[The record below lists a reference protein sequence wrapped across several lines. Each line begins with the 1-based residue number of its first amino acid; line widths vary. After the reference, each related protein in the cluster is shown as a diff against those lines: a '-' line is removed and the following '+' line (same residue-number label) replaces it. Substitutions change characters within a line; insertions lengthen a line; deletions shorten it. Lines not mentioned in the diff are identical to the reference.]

1 MKKVVFGALAL
12 VAIGAGPAL
21 AADLPA
27 RVYTKAPQMVAAYD
41 WSGFYIG
48 LDGGGGWA
56 RKCWDISN
64 NFGRAINPSIREG
77 CHDATG
83 GMAGAQVGYRWQS
96 AMWVFGV
103 EAKGDWAD
111 YRGSSTSNAF
121 TNVINQS
128 KVDSI
133 GIFTGQVGYA
143 MNNVLLYA
151 KGGAAVAGDKYN
163 GVITT
168 TGVTFDAA
176 SETRVGGYLGIGIE
190 VGVTPNVSI
199 AGEYGH
205 AFMGSKSVD
214 FTATGATV
222 TAGTFSRTDTIH
234 QDIDIFTVR
243 VSYRFGGPVVAKY

>member
-1 MKKVVFGALAL
+1 MKKVVFGAFAL

-48 LDGGGGWA
+48 LDGGGGWG

-64 NFGRAINPSIREG
+64 DSRRVVSPSFREG
-77 CHDATG
+77 CHDTNG

-96 AMWVFGV
+96 AMWVFGL
-103 EAKGDWAD
+103 EAKGDWAG
-111 YRGSSTSNAF
+111 YRGSSASQFFGNA
-121 TNVINQS
+121 TNQS
-128 KVDSI
+128 RVDSI

-163 GVITT
+163 GILTNS
-168 TGVTFDAA
+168 GLTFDTA

-214 FTATGATV
+214 FTATGLTT

-243 VSYRFGGPVVAKY
+243 VNYRFGGPVVAKY

>member
-1 MKKVVFGALAL
+1 
-12 VAIGAGPAL
+12 
-21 AADLPA
+21 
-27 RVYTKAPQMVAAYD
+27 
-41 WSGFYIG
+41 
-48 LDGGGGWA
+48 
-56 RKCWDISN
+56 
-64 NFGRAINPSIREG
+64 
-77 CHDATG
+77 
-83 GMAGAQVGYRWQS
+83 
-96 AMWVFGV
+96 
-103 EAKGDWAD
+103 
-111 YRGSSTSNAF
+111 
-121 TNVINQS
+121 VINQS
-128 KVDSI
+128 KVDAI

-190 VGVTPNVSI
+190 VGITPNVSI

-214 FTATGATV
+214 FTATGATTV
-222 TAGTFSRTDTIH
+222 PAGTFSRTDTIH

-243 VSYRFGGPVVAKY
+243 LNYRFGGPIVAKY